1 MEQMIDELKKVIP
14 FKDVTGVGDI
24 VLVAGMEPRLLVYAL
39 VTDIT
44 RDTGK
49 RDEWWFV
56 TIHFLTVPP
65 HKAVWILRTAQMTG
79 QEIFTMDGAERFV
92 KAVDFGQTPP
102 RPVEDRV
109 PEKGGKP
116 PSLRLVK

>member
-1 MEQMIDELKKVIP
+1 MEQMIDELKKVIR
-14 FKDVTGVGDI
+14 FKDTTEEGDI
-24 VLVAGMEPRLLVYAL
+24 VLMAGKEPRVLIYAL
-39 VTDIT
+39 VTDIA
-44 RDTGK
+44 RDTSK

-56 TIHFLTVPP
+56 TIHFLTVPL

-79 QEIFTMDGAERFV
+79 QEIFTMDGSERFV
-92 KAVDFGQTPP
+92 KAVDFGRKP

>member
-1 MEQMIDELKKVIP
+1 MEQIVSELKKIVN
-14 FKDVTGVGDI
+14 FKEVTEEGDI
-24 VLVAGMEPRLLVYAL
+24 VLMAGKEPRMLAYAL

-44 RDTGK
+44 RDTSK

-56 TIHFLTVPP
+56 TMHFLAVPP
-65 HKAVWILRTAQMTG
+65 QKTVWILRTAQMTG

-92 KAVDFGQTPP
+92 KAVDFGQKSQ
-102 RPVEDRV
+102 PVKDGV
-109 PEKGGKP
+109 SKKGGK